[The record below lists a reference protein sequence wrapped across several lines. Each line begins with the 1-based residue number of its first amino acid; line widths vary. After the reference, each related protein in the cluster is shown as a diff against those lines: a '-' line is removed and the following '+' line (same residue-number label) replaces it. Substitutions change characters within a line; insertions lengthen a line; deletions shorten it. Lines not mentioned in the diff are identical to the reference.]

1 MRRKKLS
8 LVVDLDQTVLHAT
21 VDPHL
26 ERWIQDPSSPEAL
39 KDVKPLHLAD
49 SPFTYYIKFRPGWKK
64 FFDEAAQLFELHI
77 YTMGS
82 RSYANEIVKLIDPDR
97 NYFSDRIISRDENGN
112 SAFFESISSITSRGQ
127 QKAA

>member
-1 MRRKKLS
+1 MKKLS

-26 ERWIQDPSSPEAL
+26 ERWINDPSSPDAL
-39 KDVKPLHLAD
+39 KDVKPLQLSD

-64 FFDEAAQLFELHI
+64 FFDQAVQLFELHI

-82 RSYANEIVKLIDPDR
+82 RSYANEIVKLIDSDGL
-97 NYFSDRIISRDENGN
+97 YFSDRIISRDENSKPSYRMFN
-112 SAFFESISSITSRGQ
+112 LQVISRRQ
-127 QKAA
+127 QKAFE

>member
-1 MRRKKLS
+1 LKRKKLS

-26 ERWIQDPSSPEAL
+26 ERWIQDPNSPEAL
-39 KDVKPLHLAD
+39 RDVKPLQLSD
-49 SPFTYYIKFRPGWKK
+49 SPFTYYIKFRPGWKN
-64 FFDEAAQLFELHI
+64 FFDQAAHLFELHI

-97 NYFSDRIISRDENGN
+97 VYFSDRIISRDEN
-112 SAFFESISSITSRGQ
+112 SKYTYTSLGIYIIVSWRQ
-127 QKAA
+127 